1 MKTKEFIKRVKELGY
16 KITENSAY
24 IFVDKKWETLAI
36 ISKEK
41 QYKIEI
47 FNILGEAC
55 ADELYNICFE
65 YARTPIDERGEEK
78 KFYLQKMKSF
88 YDNIY
93 NERGAFL
100 NLDIPKNVFRT
111 STMNENYVFKT
122 KFTQKE
128 IDKIKEE
135 QHTDLSEFKQI
146 PVEEVEE

>member
-1 MKTKEFIKRVKELGY
+1 METKEFIKRVKELGY

-24 IFVDKKWETLAI
+24 IFVDKKWEVLAI

-65 YARTPIDERGEEK
+65 YARTPIDERGEEE

-88 YDNIY
+88 YDDDY
-93 NERGAFL
+93 YEEYAFL
-100 NLDIPKNVFRT
+100 NVNIDIDYFTLNN
-111 STMNENYVFKT
+111 STQNGCYKT
-122 KFTQKE
+122 QFTQKE

-146 PVEEVEE
+146 LVEED